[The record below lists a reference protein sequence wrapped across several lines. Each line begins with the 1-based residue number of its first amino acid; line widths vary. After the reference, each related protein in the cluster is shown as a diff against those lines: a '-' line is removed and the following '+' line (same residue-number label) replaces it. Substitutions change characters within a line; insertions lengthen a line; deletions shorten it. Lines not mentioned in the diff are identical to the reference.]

1 MANTT
6 EACQGCGAAVSKA
19 FLFLTLMTALLGG
32 CVMPAP
38 VLRLMPKDRDRVWV
52 GGTAVVSK
60 TGVNLRVATAFARD
74 YDDRLGFRVE
84 VENRS
89 AQPLVIDSRVFSF
102 STCARVERHQ
112 PEVCEPARLAINPEK
127 VLLDMD
133 IERAR
138 EHANNTND
146 ETFHSVMFL
155 LEATASLAGAAS
167 GKHHAAAEGAN
178 MAAHSGQALS
188 EVEARESRQVS
199 AYELER
205 SNWTTAAFRKTTIFP
220 GKAAAGLVFTER
232 NVKARTVWLLV
243 HIGDEIFSFAF
254 DQVAYVLTANGV
266 EVKR

>member
-1 MANTT
+1 MA
-6 EACQGCGAAVSKA
+6 AA
-19 FLFLTLMTALLGG
+19 LGG
-32 CVMPAP
+32 CVMPQP
-38 VLRLMPKDRDRVWV
+38 VLRLMPRDRDHVWV

-60 TGVNLRVATAFARD
+60 SGVNLRVATAFARD
-74 YDDRLGFRVE
+74 YDGRLGFRVE

-102 STCARVERHQ
+102 ATCARVERRQ
-112 PEVCEPARLAINPEK
+112 PEVCAPARLAINPER

-133 IERAR
+133 IERSREQAR
-138 EHANNTND
+138 NAND

-155 LEATASLAGAAS
+155 LEATATIASAGS
-167 GKHHAAAEGAN
+167 GKHRAAADAAN
-178 MAAHSGQALS
+178 LAAHSGQALS

-205 SNWTTAAFRKTTIFP
+205 ANWTTAAFRKTTIFP

-232 NVKARTVWLLV
+232 DVKARTVWLLV

-254 DQVAYVLTANGV
+254 DQVVYVLGANGV
-266 EVKR
+266 EIKR